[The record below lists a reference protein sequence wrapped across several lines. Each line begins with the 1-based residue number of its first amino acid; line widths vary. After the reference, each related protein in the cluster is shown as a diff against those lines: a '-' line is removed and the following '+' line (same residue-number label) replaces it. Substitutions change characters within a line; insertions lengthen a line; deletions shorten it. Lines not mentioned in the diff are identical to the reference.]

1 MKIAAIWLCGTLW
14 LFAGE
19 YYYMNGDKRVDLQ
32 EIPAG
37 VTKHSLS
44 ESLLYFRN
52 ANGKKVGIPNRIIVK
67 FRSMENFDRYLQAY
81 GLKIVKKFNFGNM
94 FLLEAETPKKAL
106 EAANSLYGEPD
117 VILAQPD
124 LIREWRLR

>member
-1 MKIAAIWLCGTLW
+1 MKIAAILLCGTLW

-32 EIPAG
+32 EITDG
-37 VTKHSLS
+37 VTKHSFS
-44 ESLLYFRN
+44 ESPLYFRSE
-52 ANGKKVGIPNRIIVK
+52 NGKKVGIPNRLIVK
-67 FRSMENFDRYLQAY
+67 LKAMDKFDKYLQTF
-81 GLKIVKKFNFGNM
+81 GLKVVKKFNFGNM
-94 FLLEAETPKKAL
+94 FLLEAETTKKAL

-124 LIREWRLR
+124 MIREWSLR